1 MTPVAASMKLH
12 RFVGAASQVMSVVFR
27 LRGSVA
33 IRSAVMRQMK
43 KPIEKR
49 TTRPIRAP
57 KAMLRRTMTGIGSMK
72 IAMSV
77 NRFNIALVQ
86 LERGLA
92 LGSSVCACFAYR
104 CQAKLM
110 HVPGTERSYARDTG
124 VH

>member
-12 RFVGAASQVMSVVFR
+12 RFVGAASQVGSVVFR

-33 IRSAVMRQMK
+33 IRSAVMRQIK

-49 TTRPIRAP
+49 TTRPIRVL
-57 KAMLRRTMTGIGSMK
+57 KAMFRRTMTGIGSMK

-77 NRFNIALVQ
+77 NRFNIALVH
-86 LERGLA
+86 LGRGLA
-92 LGSSVCACFAYR
+92 LSLTVCACVVYR

-110 HVPGTERSYARDTG
+110 HVPGIERSYARDTG